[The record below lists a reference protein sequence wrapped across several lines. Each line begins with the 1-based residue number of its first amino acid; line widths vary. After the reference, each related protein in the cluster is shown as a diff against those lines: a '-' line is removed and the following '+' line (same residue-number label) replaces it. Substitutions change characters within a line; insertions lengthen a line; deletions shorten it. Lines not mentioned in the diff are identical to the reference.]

1 MNILKPMLAARLE
14 DLSTIKYPVLCTPKI
29 DGIRALI
36 VNGKAVTRSFRPIP
50 NTFIRNHLEA
60 TCPDGFDG
68 ELCMKGKPFNET
80 SSAIMREDN
89 EPDFNYI
96 VFDYCTDPKE
106 GYSSRMET
114 LSKQPK
120 IPYIEYLLPI
130 YISDE
135 FELLKYETQCL
146 SNGYEGVMI
155 RSLYGP
161 YKFGRSTVKEG
172 YLLKLKRFTD
182 NEAIIISIN
191 EKMSNQNIATKDAFG
206 RTERSTHQI
215 NQIPANTMGSIT
227 VKDIKT
233 GVVFGIGSGFDDQLR
248 EEVWNHKD
256 DYLGKIIKY
265 KSQKVG
271 EKDAPRFPVFLGFRD
286 PKDM

>member
-1 MNILKPMLAARLE
+1 MTIRKPMLAARLE
-14 DLSTIKYPVLCTPKI
+14 DLNTIKYSVLCSPKI

-36 VNGKAVTRSFRPIP
+36 VEGKAVTRSFKPIP
-50 NTFIRNHLEA
+50 NNFIRNQLEA
-60 TCPDGFDG
+60 TCPNGFDG
-68 ELCMKGKPFNET
+68 ELVLKNKPFNET
-80 SSAIMREDN
+80 SSAIMREDG

-146 SNGYEGVMI
+146 SNGYEGVML
-155 RSLYGP
+155 RSITGP

-172 YLLKLKRFTD
+172 YLLKLKRFHD
-182 NEAIIISIN
+182 SEAIIISIN

-206 RTERSTHQI
+206 HTERSTHQI

-233 GVVFGIGSGFDDQLR
+233 NVEFGLGTGFDDNLRLEIWQNQSKYIGQL
-248 EEVWNHKD
+248 
-256 DYLGKIIKY
+256 IKY

-286 PKDM
+286 LKDM